1 LLPSAIAPKLTEIG
15 FKLTDSP
22 LYWLAGTPPAQRPT
36 PAAPRLD
43 TRGSSRSAFPL
54 RH

>member
-1 LLPSAIAPKLTEIG
+1 MSDTQPRVEGGSILPARI
-15 FKLTDSP
+15 
-22 LYWLAGTPPAQRPT
+22 AGTTPCQRPT

-54 RH
+54 